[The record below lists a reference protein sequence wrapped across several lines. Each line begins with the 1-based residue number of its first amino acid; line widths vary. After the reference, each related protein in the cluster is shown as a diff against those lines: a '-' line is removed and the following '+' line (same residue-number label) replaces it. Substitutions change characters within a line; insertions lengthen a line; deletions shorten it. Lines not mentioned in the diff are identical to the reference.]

1 MLDGTLFIVKCARY
15 GNPGKNAC
23 SDFFLS
29 FKAFFLNAVV
39 FCLKG
44 GRLFKKDGHVFKKD
58 GHLFPAPKIH
68 TDLHSYLL
76 EIKRNAANEEVEVQ
90 NDKNAHSI
98 GRKRHFRHI

>member
-1 MLDGTLFIVKCARY
+1 MRKVRESGQERLLGFLFILQGV
-15 GNPGKNAC
+15 
-23 SDFFLS
+23 FL
-29 FKAFFLNAVV
+29 KR
-39 FCLKG
+39 

-76 EIKRNAANEEVEVQ
+76 EIKQNAANEEVEVQ

-98 GRKRHFRHI
+98 G